1 MGVLGVF
8 FDFSFIYTRVRARV
22 GYGSRPP
29 RPPRPV
35 KPADFLGSSYGGL
48 QIRDPH
54 KTPKTPIH
62 GRILG
67 RCEAPTLRIVQQ
79 FSLPKM
85 HKPIAG
91 PEGTV
96 AELGKGSP
104 EGDLQA
110 MVVLRADGQAGLRIP
125 REANQI
131 TDARRA
137 T

>member
-1 MGVLGVF
+1 VGVF
-8 FDFSFIYTRVRARV
+8 FDFSFIRTRVRACRV
-22 GYGSRPP
+22 W
-29 RPPRPV
+29 
-35 KPADFLGSSYGGL
+35 K
-48 QIRDPH
+48 

-62 GRILG
+62 GHILG
-67 RCEAPTLRIVQQ
+67 RCEAPALRIVQK

-104 EGDLQA
+104 ESDLQA
-110 MVVLRADGQAGLRIP
+110 MVVLRADGQADLRIP

-131 TDARRA
+131 TDAHLGA
-137 T
+137 AKAVPPKLDKGAPAAALAI